1 LHVLSV
7 FLCNKSV
14 QFVTDSVVRNQYD
27 CFAIVVEDYSRLID
41 MRLARSREEAHTIHA
56 QRRHVRCS
64 TTFLCGCRDVG
75 LNFAKLY
82 QSLEQSQLWSRI
94 DKKDTAVVD
103 TRLFLGGR
111 DAAGMAWS

>member
-14 QFVTDSVVRNQYD
+14 QFVTDSVVRKQYD

-64 TTFLCGCRDVG
+64 T
-75 LNFAKLY
+75 KLY